1 MEKIHKEILGMMGK
15 IDIDCRDEAGIVIID
30 LKGQMDVYNSGELQ
44 RLIDA
49 YIARGLTH
57 FVVNLGNV
65 TYMDSSTI
73 SVFLYS
79 QQKVQKLEGQFAL
92 AAMTGAPKEVF
103 DMAKLHE
110 VFSVYPDVPS
120 AIADQNS

>member
-30 LKGQMDVYNSGELQ
+30 LKGQLDVYNSGELQ
-44 RLIDA
+44 RLVDA

-57 FVVNLGNV
+57 FVVNLEQV

-79 QQKVQKLEGQFAL
+79 LQKVQKLEGQFAL
-92 AAMTGAPKEVF
+92 SALAGAPKEVF

-110 VFSVYPDVPS
+110 VFEVYPDVPS

>member
-44 RLIDA
+44 RLVDA
-49 YIARGLTH
+49 YIARGLCQ
-57 FVVNLGNV
+57 FVVNLEQV

-73 SVFLYS
+73 SVFLHS
-79 QQKVQKLEGQFAL
+79 LQKVQKLEGKFFL
-92 AAMTGAPKEVF
+92 ASIKGAPKEVF

-110 VFSVYPDVPS
+110 VFTVYEDVS
-120 AIADQNS
+120 DAIDAQDS

>member
-15 IDIDCRDEAGIVIID
+15 IDIDCRDEAGVVIID

-44 RLIDA
+44 RLVDA
-49 YIARGLTH
+49 YIARGLCR
-57 FVVNLGNV
+57 FVVNLEKV

-73 SVFLYS
+73 SVFLHS
-79 QQKVQKLEGQFAL
+79 LQKVQKLEGRFFL
-92 AAMTGAPKEVF
+92 ASITGAPKEVF

-110 VFSVYPDVPS
+110 VFNVYDDVAD
-120 AIADQNS
+120 AIDAHDS